1 MTVFPRTN
9 NGIARPALLKS
20 YERDRRMTDTDLH
33 LFDDDWAQRMLDS
46 EQHSLLRLLHDDLG
60 QNLVAIRSFATAIAE
75 RHADTGND
83 TGELA
88 GMIRQA
94 AESAYRSSYDLMQEL
109 RAQYLADRPI
119 GDGLGACLEEAR
131 LRENGIKHDYRVD
144 TALADD
150 LGVSTRAF
158 VLRSVR
164 CYANLCKA
172 LADCDRISVDLRRD
186 DDDADHELRLTL
198 EHSARDTLDPAH
210 YSLLSL
216 ADRLEAIGGK
226 LCLEADA
233 GRLLMRFD
241 RLERAD
247 EARS

>member
-1 MTVFPRTN
+1 
-9 NGIARPALLKS
+9 
-20 YERDRRMTDTDLH
+20 MTDTDLH

-46 EQHSLLRLLHDDLG
+46 EQHSLLRMLHDDLG
-60 QNLVAIRSFATAIAE
+60 QNLVAIKSFATAIADQ
-75 RHADTGND
+75 HGATGND

-88 GMIRQA
+88 GMIREA

-119 GDGLGACLEEAR
+119 DDALGDCLEEAR
-131 LRENGIKHDYRVD
+131 LQENGISYDYRVD

-150 LGVSTRAF
+150 LGVLTRAF

-164 CYANLCKA
+164 CYANVCKA
-172 LADCDRISVDLRRD
+172 LTDCERISVDLHRD
-186 DDDADHELRLTL
+186 ADDADHELRLTL
-198 EHSARDTLDPAH
+198 EHHARDNLDPAH

-226 LCLEADA
+226 WSLETDDS
-233 GRLLMRFD
+233 RLEMRFD
-241 RLERAD
+241 RLERGG
-247 EARS
+247 ENRS